1 MKIIKNNWFPFG
13 NYKAFNFLGILFTK
27 SDLSDKDINHEKI
40 HCAQMKDCF
49 YIFFIL
55 MLLII
60 SIFNINFWWI
70 FLSIFGF
77 YIWYGIEYFII
88 RIFKIIDKQNMVYHE
103 VSLEEEAY
111 NYDDNLAYLNFRPHF
126 AWVKYLN
133 IDSYKK

>member
-13 NYKAFNFLGILFTK
+13 NYKAFNFLGILLTK

-40 HCAQMKDCF
+40 HCAQMVDCF
-49 YIFFIL
+49 YVFFIL

-60 SIFNINFWWI
+60 SVFNISFWWI

-88 RIFKIIDKQNMVYHE
+88 RVFKIIDKQNMVYHE

-111 NYDDNLAYLNFRPHF
+111 NYDDNLAYLSFRPHF